1 MTRRKLVKCL
11 GIWDWDCVKAQVA
24 SSSKTY
30 FYLKHR
36 SGYGNQSEKAF
47 CSVVTKARAV
57 KADAEVGTEEQQLS
71 IALVVGRKETGKRRA
86 PPKGRDGRA
95 GKDKALLSSED
106 FLSLVCVLIT
116 KGSC

>member
-1 MTRRKLVKCL
+1 MKCL

-36 SGYGNQSEKAF
+36 SGHGNQSEKAF

-71 IALVVGRKETGKRRA
+71 IALVVGRKPIREEHPQK
-86 PPKGRDGRA
+86 DGMGEPARIKPCLA
-95 GKDKALLSSED
+95 VKTFCPLS
-106 FLSLVCVLIT
+106 VC
-116 KGSC
+116 